1 VRAAECR
8 RFTHDTAGAAMQS
21 IEHAPAA
28 AHSRLRHFPISI
40 FSVVMGLAGFAI
52 AVQRAETILGL
63 PAGAGNGLGWA
74 AAGVFVLLTAIYV
87 AKLLR
92 FRDEV
97 ANELAHPIKLSF
109 FPAIS
114 IGLILLAVALHPA
127 SARLSLAL
135 LVLGATLQLALTLF
149 VLARWIGQTT
159 FEIQHSNPSWFI
171 PVVGNILVPIA
182 AVDHGLVEIAWF
194 FFSVGLVFW
203 LVLQTIVFN
212 RMIFH
217 HPLPAKLVPTLF
229 ILMAPPAVGFVA
241 YVKLAG
247 GLNGF
252 ARVLF
257 YTALFTGLLL
267 LALYR
272 KFVGLK
278 FFLSWWAY
286 SFPLAALTIA
296 AMLMYQLT
304 ALGLFAA
311 LAWALLAV
319 LGAVIALLL
328 ARTLKA
334 IARREICVEE

>member
-1 VRAAECR
+1 
-8 RFTHDTAGAAMQS
+8 MSS
-21 IEHAPAA
+21 IEHASAA
-28 AHSRLRHFPISI
+28 DAHSRLRHFPISF

-52 AVQRAETILGL
+52 AVQRAESILGL
-63 PAGAGNGLGWA
+63 PAGAGNALAWV
-74 AAGVFVLLTAIYV
+74 AAGVFVLLAAIYV

-92 FRDEV
+92 HGDEV
-97 ANELAHPIKLSF
+97 AQELAHPIKLSF

-127 SARLSLAL
+127 SARLSFAL
-135 LVLGATLQLALTLF
+135 LALGATLQLALTLF

-217 HPLPAKLVPTLF
+217 QPLPAKLVPTLF

-247 GLNGF
+247 ALDGF
-252 ARVLF
+252 ARILL

-296 AMLMYQLT
+296 AMLMYRLT
-304 ALGLFAA
+304 ALDFFAA

-319 LGAVIALLL
+319 LSAVIALLL

-334 IARREICVEE
+334 IATRELCVEE

>member
-1 VRAAECR
+1 MS
-8 RFTHDTAGAAMQS
+8 TTTQH
-21 IEHAPAA
+21 AA
-28 AHSRLRHFPISI
+28 ADSRLRYFPISF
-40 FSVVMGLAGFAI
+40 FSVVMGLAGYAI
-52 AVQRAETILGL
+52 AVQRAEAILAL
-63 PAGAGNGLGWA
+63 PAGAGGALGWT
-74 AAGVFVLLTAIYV
+74 AAGVFLLLAALYF
-87 AKLLR
+87 AKWLR

-97 ANELAHPIKLSF
+97 AKELAHPIKLAF

-127 SARLSLAL
+127 SARLSFAL
-135 LVLGATLQLALTLF
+135 LAAGASLQLALTLF

-182 AVDHGLVEIAWF
+182 AVDHGLAEVAWF
-194 FFSVGLVFW
+194 FFSIGLVFW

-217 HPLPAKLVPTLF
+217 HPLPAKLVPTLA
-229 ILMAPPAVGFVA
+229 ILLAPPAVGFVA

-247 GLNGF
+247 AIDGF

-267 LALYR
+267 LALLR
-272 KFVGLK
+272 RFAGLR

-296 AMLMYQLT
+296 AIVMYRFT
-304 ALGLFAA
+304 ALGFFAA
-311 LAWALLAV
+311 LAWALLALLTAVV
-319 LGAVIALLL
+319 LGLV
-328 ARTLKA
+328 ARTLMA